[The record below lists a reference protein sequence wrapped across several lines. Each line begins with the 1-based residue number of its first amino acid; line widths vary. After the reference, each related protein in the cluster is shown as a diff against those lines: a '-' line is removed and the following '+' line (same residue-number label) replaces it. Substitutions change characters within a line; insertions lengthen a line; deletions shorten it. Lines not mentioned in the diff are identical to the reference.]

1 MHMFTKY
8 HENPIQVTKNKNNTL
23 NTRTPNTNQSVT
35 FNPALRHE
43 HHTIKFAR
51 PNMEVPGVGD
61 VALSQ
66 VTRHKHILNDR
77 FGF

>member
-8 HENPIQVTKNKNNTL
+8 HGNPIQVTKNKNNML

-51 PNMEVPGVGD
+51 PKRELKSLHQIAGGLFFWIRSGQ
-61 VALSQ
+61 ARG
-66 VTRHKHILNDR
+66 TC
-77 FGF
+77 